1 MVDQR
6 CYEDASGSNI
16 GSRTLVL
23 LIWAFR
29 AQDLLGHG
37 GFPQPSAKRLVWTLC
52 NLEWREKFQ
61 EGCVP
66 HLLQAGSDHS
76 PLLIA
81 TGGFTRAERSSKPFR
96 FLAAWATHD
105 QFETVVKDTW
115 APNLPLVPKLDN
127 LAKTLTTWNKEV
139 FGNQFIS

>member
-6 CYEDASGSNI
+6 CYEDASGLNI

-29 AQDLLGHG
+29 AQDLLGRG
-37 GFPQPSAKRLVWTLC
+37 GVSPATRKQARLDRALC

-61 EGCVP
+61 EGCVW

-81 TGGFTRAERSSKPFR
+81 TGGFT
-96 FLAAWATHD
+96 
-105 QFETVVKDTW
+105 
-115 APNLPLVPKLDN
+115 
-127 LAKTLTTWNKEV
+127 
-139 FGNQFIS
+139 